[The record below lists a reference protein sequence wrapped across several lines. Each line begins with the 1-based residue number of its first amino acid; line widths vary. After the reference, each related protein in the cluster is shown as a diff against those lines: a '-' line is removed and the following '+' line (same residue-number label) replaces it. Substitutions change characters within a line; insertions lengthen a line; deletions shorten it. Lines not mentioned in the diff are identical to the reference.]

1 MKEKIINIVMPITII
16 LILLLFILAV
26 GWDFEETVY
35 EFAEQPWALV
45 LLLLTGGLYIC
56 LYAHLS
62 NKSRQ

>member
-1 MKEKIINIVMPITII
+1 MPITII